1 MKNKNKNVA
10 WATFR
15 TATQLVAIMA
25 VILVTLIACGKSDN
39 GGSVQNKDLIGTW
52 VWESMTID
60 GVPKSFDEPEKGYID
75 KPLENC
81 NVKPSFVFTE
91 KEVIHT
97 NIVKNYDI
105 NKVLFKCELETKK
118 GSYSVSG
125 NTISIIWEDKSG
137 GSATISI
144 VGNKLIFSVSGEDDK
159 GKKHTFVETYIK
171 Q

>member
-25 VILVTLIACGKSDN
+25 VILVTLIACGKSDS
-39 GGSVQNKDLIGTW
+39 GGSADNKNLIGTW
-52 VWESMTID
+52 VWESGTVD
-60 GVPKSFDEPEKGYID
+60 GVPESYDDPKKGLID
-75 KPLENC
+75 KRC
-81 NVKPSFVFTE
+81 NTKPFFIFTE
-91 KEVIHT
+91 KEVSRT
-97 NIVKNYDI
+97 FVVENIFNDVLKKCDI
-105 NKVLFKCELETKK
+105 ETEK

-137 GSATISI
+137 DSATISI
-144 VGNKLIFSVSGEDDK
+144 VGNKLILSGSEEDDK
-159 GKKHTFVETYIK
+159 GKKHTLVETYVK

>member
-1 MKNKNKNVA
+1 MKSNSKNVA

-60 GVPKSFDEPEKGYID
+60 GKNACEVYPEYLFCGKCKKLPY
-75 KPLENC
+75 
-81 NVKPSFVFTE
+81 FVFSD
-91 KEVIHT
+91 KEYVSYS
-97 NIVKNYDI
+97 YDGS
-105 NKVLFKCELETKK
+105 CELKK
-118 GSYSVSG
+118 TIGKYTVSK
-125 NTISIIWEDKSG
+125 NTIVLIDNQKG
-137 GSATISI
+137 GSSNFTIL
-144 VGNKLIFSVSGEDDK
+144 GNKLTFTSPVEDEK
-159 GKKHTFVETYIK
+159 GNKHTSTMTFVK

>member
-1 MKNKNKNVA
+1 MKNKNKNVV

-15 TATQLVAIMA
+15 TATQVVAIMA
-25 VILVTLIACGKSDN
+25 VILVTLIACGKSDS

-60 GVPKSFDEPEKGYID
+60 GVPKSLD
-75 KPLENC
+75 KPDDKSLKNC
-81 NVKPSFVFTE
+81 NVKPFFVFTE
-91 KEVIHT
+91 KEVSRT
-97 NIVKNYDI
+97 FVVENIFNDVLEKCDI
-105 NKVLFKCELETKK
+105 ETKK

-144 VGNKLIFSVSGEDDK
+144 VGNKLILSVSGEDEK
-159 GKKHTFVETYIK
+159 GKKHTLVETYIK

>member
-1 MKNKNKNVA
+1 M

-15 TATQLVAIMA
+15 TATQLVAILEL
-25 VILVTLIACGKSDN
+25 ILVTLIACVKSDS
-39 GGSVQNKDLIGTW
+39 GGSVDNKNLIGTW
-52 VWESMTID
+52 KFESMTID
-60 GVPKSFDEPEKGYID
+60 GVPKSLD
-75 KPLENC
+75 KPDDKSLKNC

-91 KEVIHT
+91 KEVTFT
-97 NIVKNYDI
+97 NSSKYYDI
-105 NKVLFKCELETKK
+105 NKVLYKCELETQK

-144 VGNKLIFSVSGEDDK
+144 VGNKLTFTSPIEDDK
-159 GKKHTFVETYIK
+159 GNKHTSIMTFVK

>member
-1 MKNKNKNVA
+1 MKSNNKNVA

-15 TATQLVAIMA
+15 TATQVVAIMT
-25 VILVTLIACGKSDN
+25 VILVTLIACGKSDS

-52 VWESMTID
+52 VWESGTVD
-60 GVPKSFDEPEKGYID
+60 GVPESYDDPKKGLID
-75 KPLENC
+75 KRC
-81 NVKPSFVFTE
+81 NTKPFFVFTE
-91 KEVIHT
+91 KEVSRT
-97 NIVKNYDI
+97 FVVENIFNDVLKKCDI
-105 NKVLFKCELETKK
+105 ETKK

-144 VGNKLIFSVSGEDDK
+144 VGNKLILSVSGEDDK
-159 GKKHTFVETYIK
+159 GKKHTLVETYIK

>member
-25 VILVTLIACGKSDN
+25 VILVTLIACGKSDS
-39 GGSVQNKDLIGTW
+39 GGSVQNKNLIGTW

-75 KPLENC
+75 KSLKNC

-91 KEVIHT
+91 KEVTFT
-97 NIVKNYDI
+97 NSSKYYDI
-105 NKVLFKCELETKK
+105 NKVLYKCELETQK

-144 VGNKLIFSVSGEDDK
+144 VGNKLTLSASKEDEK
-159 GKKHTFVETYIK
+159 GNKHTSTMTFVK